1 MNPLYIHDLYN
12 LFCFKGPNQLYVI
25 LKKFKVSEF
34 LHVMTFDTLGIFSF
48 DTKSYTIPWK
58 HPKVI
63 LYKKRN
69 FVLFL

>member
-34 LHVMTFDTLGIFSF
+34 LHVMTSDILCTSSF
-48 DTKSYTIPWK
+48 DTKCVHGIVKTLEK
-58 HPKVI
+58 TTKMT
-63 LYKKRN
+63 
-69 FVLFL
+69 